1 MLVRQRLLLLSYTK
15 KNWKE
20 EFLRLEKQLSEDSD
34 KAEKRKTADD
44 ENFRFQ
50 ERDLHKRELK
60 ILVDRQMKIKR
71 TKKTVKII
79 RKARKQ

>member
-1 MLVRQRLLLLSYTK
+1 M
-15 KNWKE
+15 
-20 EFLRLEKQLSEDSD
+20 RLEKQLSEDSD

-50 ERDLHKRELK
+50 ERDLHKLELK
-60 ILVDRQMKIKR
+60 ILADRQMKIKR

>member
-44 ENFRFQ
+44 ENFRF
-50 ERDLHKRELK
+50 
-60 ILVDRQMKIKR
+60 
-71 TKKTVKII
+71 
-79 RKARKQ
+79 

>member
-1 MLVRQRLLLLSYTK
+1 M
-15 KNWKE
+15 
-20 EFLRLEKQLSEDSD
+20 RLEKQLSEDSD

-50 ERDLHKRELK
+50 ERDLHKLELK

-71 TKKTVKII
+71 IKKTVKII